1 MSVQNCFKHQCMV
14 VSKITFSNVFQ
25 KYCIHF
31 NHHWFVHVNI
41 DNTVIICSVLNWC
54 NNVMLFS
61 KLKISYHFSF
71 TDFKK
76 YNSCGTHFQ
85 CANKN
90 CIDEDLKCD
99 TVDHCGDNSDEAM
112 EGFAQCG
119 VKDGK
124 IIRYMTING

>member
-1 MSVQNCFKHQCMV
+1 
-14 VSKITFSNVFQ
+14 
-25 KYCIHF
+25 
-31 NHHWFVHVNI
+31 
-41 DNTVIICSVLNWC
+41 
-54 NNVMLFS
+54 MLFE
-61 KLKISYHFSF
+61 KLKHFLKPKF
-71 TDFKK
+71 FFHTDFKK

-124 IIRYMTING
+124 VIRYMTTGN